1 MILIMSCS
9 ADIPFVTGTITQAA
23 PAPPTALV
31 PKAESPVPPT
41 PPEPPLR
48 AYGQQANFP
57 YQLVCNDSA
66 LVLNTLEQTHEEEPV
81 TIGHAEDAN
90 GRVQSIY
97 QNYVNRKTRTF
108 TIVMHMIY
116 QNKKLTC
123 LIGSGKNFYL
133 ILPEDI
139 RKRLEDQEPTS

>member
-1 MILIMSCS
+1 MILIMSCT

-23 PAPPTALV
+23 PAAPA
-31 PKAESPVPPT
+31 PKAEPPIPPT
-41 PPEPPLR
+41 PPVQPLR
-48 AYGQQANFP
+48 AYGQLVTFP
-57 YQLVCNDSA
+57 NQMACNDSA
-66 LVLNTLEQTHEEEPV
+66 LVLNALEQTHEEEPV

-90 GRVQSIY
+90 GMVQSVY
-97 QNYVNRKTRTF
+97 QNYVNRKTRAF

-116 QNKKLTC
+116 QDKKLTC

-139 RKRLEDQEPTS
+139 RKRLKEPTSQWIR